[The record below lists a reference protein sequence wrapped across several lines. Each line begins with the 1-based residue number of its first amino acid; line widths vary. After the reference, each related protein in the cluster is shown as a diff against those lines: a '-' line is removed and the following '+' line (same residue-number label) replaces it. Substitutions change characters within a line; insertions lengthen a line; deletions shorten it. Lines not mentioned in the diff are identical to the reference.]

1 MRDWNS
7 LKNSKKRLINWLA
20 LDSWLDSSLSSIS
33 EDFKRVWANLSDFF
47 GYFHVT
53 GIKRVITEF
62 ASEGFTLGTLGL
74 AFVLILAMPAFEE
87 TKNNWRDPGKLSVT
101 FLDRFGNEIGKRG
114 ILHDDAVPLDEI
126 PEHMIKATL
135 ATEDRR
141 FYEHFGIDFY
151 GTFRAI
157 FENFRANTVVQ
168 GGSSITQQLA
178 KNLFLS
184 PEQTL
189 ERKVK
194 EAFLALWLEFHFS
207 KDGILKLYLDRAYM
221 GAGAIGVEAAAR
233 VYFDKSIRDV
243 TLAEAAMLAGLYK
256 APSKF
261 APHINLPNSRA
272 RANEVLANM
281 VEAGF
286 LTEGQIHGARLNPAT
301 IVDKPNFYSPDY
313 YLDWAFEE
321 VQRIAIDKEDYVLS
335 ARTTIDINLQ
345 KFAQSTI
352 TTMLK
357 QNARSKRVDQAAL
370 VAMETDGAVRAVV
383 GGKDYGD
390 SQFNRATKALRQP
403 GSSFK
408 PYVYL
413 TALQHGYNT
422 SSRVVDGYVSCNG
435 WSPKNYSGGFRG
447 GMDLS
452 RALAKSINTIA
463 VKLSLSVGRDKVLEN
478 VRKLGLTT
486 PRRSC
491 SMALGD
497 TGVTLLQHTAGYTA
511 FANGG
516 KAVIPYGILEL
527 RNSSDEVIYTHDKEG
542 PKPKQVFD
550 REHIEQLNFMLGQ
563 VVTAGTGGRAR
574 LGFTTAAGK
583 TGTSSSYK
591 DGWFMGFTGQYV
603 TGTWFGN
610 DNFLPT
616 NKVTGGNLPA
626 MAWNQFMTFA
636 HSTPNIPQIPGLPL
650 HPKQIEN
657 MNSLANE
664 NPNTKAP
671 KKTSK
676 ASSRLLSQRTY
687 KVLVTISRLLKDAKP
702 LDRSSQNKQNT
713 DTKLAETR

>member
-1 MRDWNS
+1 MRDWFS
-7 LKNSKKRLINWLA
+7 IASTKKKLINWLA
-20 LDSWLDSSLSSIS
+20 LDSWLDSSFYELS
-33 EDFKRVWANLSDFF
+33 EKGKNTWANISDFF
-47 GYFHVT
+47 GRFQVT
-53 GIKRVITEF
+53 GVKRVATEF

-74 AFVLILAMPAFEE
+74 MFVLILAMPAFEE
-87 TKNNWRDPGKLSVT
+87 TKDNWRDPGNLSVT
-101 FLDRFGNEIGKRG
+101 FLDRYGNEIGKRG
-114 ILHDDAVPLDEI
+114 ILHDDAVPLEDI
-126 PEHMIKATL
+126 PEHMIKAAL

-157 FENFRANTVVQ
+157 VENFRANTVVQ

-194 EAFLALWLEFHFS
+194 EAFLALWLEFHFT
-207 KDGILKLYLDRAYM
+207 KDEILKLYLDRAYM
-221 GAGAIGVEAAAR
+221 GAGAIGVEGAAR

-243 TLAEAAMLAGLYK
+243 TLAEAAMLAGLFK
-256 APSKF
+256 APSTF

-272 RANEVLANM
+272 RANEVLTNM
-281 VEAGF
+281 VQAGF
-286 LTEGQIHGARLNPAT
+286 LTEGQVHGARLNPAS
-301 IVDKPNFYSPDY
+301 IVDKPSFYSPDY
-313 YLDWAFEE
+313 FLDWAYEE
-321 VQRIAIDKEDYVLS
+321 VQRIASGKEDYVLT

-352 TTMLK
+352 TTMLQ
-357 QNARSKRVDQAAL
+357 QNKRSKNVDQAAL
-370 VAMETDGAVRAVV
+370 VAMETDGAVRAIV

-390 SQFNRATKALRQP
+390 SQFNRATNAFRQP

-422 SSRVVDGYVSCNG
+422 RSRVVDGFVSCNG
-435 WSPKNYSGGFRG
+435 WSPKNYSGGYRG
-447 GMDLS
+447 AMDLS
-452 RALAKSINTIA
+452 TSLARSINTIA
-463 VKLSLSVGRDKVLEN
+463 VKLSLSVGRDNVLKN

-497 TGVTLLQHTAGYTA
+497 TGVTLLQHTAGYAT
-511 FANGG
+511 FASGG
-516 KAVIPYGILEL
+516 KVVPPYGILEL
-527 RNSSDEVIYTHDKEG
+527 QNSRGDIIYTHEKDG
-542 PKPKQVFD
+542 PKPSQVFD
-550 REHIEQLNFMLGQ
+550 QRNIEQLNVMLGQ
-563 VVTAGTGGRAR
+563 VITAGTGGRAR

-636 HSTPNIPQIPGLPL
+636 HSTPNIPKIPGLPL
-650 HPKQIEN
+650 HPKQIEE
-657 MNSLANE
+657 MSRLATVQQE
-664 NPNTKAP
+664 TVSP
-671 KKTSK
+671 KKNIK
-676 ASSRLLSQRTY
+676 ASSQILPKRTY
-687 KVLVTISRLLKDAKP
+687 NILQSISELLQNAEP
-702 LDRSSQNKQNT
+702 VGQSSQNIEDQT
-713 DTKLAETR
+713 TKFAKN